1 MIEYNVEQGS
11 PEWFGLR
18 LGRPTASEFSR
29 ILTPAKADYSAQAAE
44 YIDELIGVKLN
55 ALDGRFPPWV
65 EKYTSRDMANG
76 EAFEAEARFWY
87 AMETGNK
94 VRQVGFVTTDDG
106 RFGCSPDGLIDP
118 DGGLELKCPH
128 PSTQMY
134 RLRKG
139 VLPNE
144 YKGQVHGALAIT
156 GRKWWDFV
164 SYCHGLPKF
173 MVRVEP
179 DEFTEK
185 LKAALEKFWVDY
197 QEVLTRFGLDTVNA
211 QV

>member
-29 ILTPAKADYSAQAAE
+29 IITPAKADYSAQAAD

-76 EAFEAEARFWY
+76 EAFEGEARFWY
-87 AMETGNK
+87 SMETGNR

-106 RFGCSPDGLIDP
+106 RFGCSPDGLVDP
-118 DGGLELKCPH
+118 DGG
-128 PSTQMY
+128 
-134 RLRKG
+134 
-139 VLPNE
+139 
-144 YKGQVHGALAIT
+144 
-156 GRKWWDFV
+156 F
-164 SYCHGLPKF
+164 
-173 MVRVEP
+173 
-179 DEFTEK
+179 
-185 LKAALEKFWVDY
+185 ALETLK
-197 QEVLTRFGLDTVNA
+197 RS
-211 QV
+211 